1 MFKLCELFVEKME
14 LLEAL
19 ETLPKDQLILVDRFS
34 DRLIEIEDEIKTLQK

>member
-14 LLEAL
+14 ILEVL
-19 ETLPKDQLILVDRFS
+19 KTLPKTQLLLVDRFS